1 MTAYVGIDP
10 GLDGGLAA
18 ITDDNLYVVRRPTAN
33 DHGKRQID
41 TATILTIFVEIGP
54 SIIAVEDVN
63 AGAVPGRGSAFAF
76 GRGVGRIEGVIT
88 ALGRP
93 CDYVRPQRWLRDL
106 GIGVG
111 ATKAEHIA
119 TARRL
124 FPAVTI
130 DTDGQADALLIAEWC
145 RRTWRK

>member
-18 ITDDNLYVVRRPTAN
+18 ITDDNLYVVRMPTVN

-41 TATILTIFVEIGP
+41 TATIRSILIDLGP
-54 SIIAVEDVN
+54 SIVTIEDVN

-76 GRGVGRIEGVIT
+76 GRGLGRVEQLV
-88 ALGRP
+88 ADLERP

-106 GIGVG
+106 GIPVG
-111 ATKAEHIA
+111 AGKAEHIA